1 MTGVDRQL
9 RGRGSQR
16 GIRDLREGSDGDR
29 HPLGDVLDFA
39 AQPSKLRSEAEFR

>member
-9 RGRGSQR
+9 RGRGVKEAFA
-16 GIRDLREGSDGDR
+16 ICERDLTAID